1 MPDAAPML
9 EVKSLTVRYG
19 PFLALDA
26 VDVDVKPGEIV
37 GVVGPNGAGKSSLV
51 RSIAGLVTPTS
62 GTVSFEGKPLADV
75 PPHMRIR
82 LGLSLVPEGRG
93 LFPQMSVEENLLM
106 GGYILADA
114 AEMTRRMERCFTLFP
129 VLKERRRQLAG
140 TLSGGQQQMLA
151 VSVGLMCDPRFVILD
166 EPSLGLAPI
175 VIQEI
180 GRTLKAMRETGLTVL
195 LVEQNARLTA
205 DVADRIYVMHSGRIR
220 YHDTPGALFAKP
232 EVVESFFSV

>member
-1 MPDAAPML
+1 ML
-9 EVKSLTVRYG
+9 DVRGLTVRYG

-26 VDVDVKPGEIV
+26 VDVKVDAGEIV

-51 RSIAGLVTPTS
+51 RAIAGLVPPAGGEVFFQG
-62 GTVSFEGKPLADV
+62 GTLAGI
-75 PPHMRIR
+75 PSHMRIR
-82 LGLSLVPEGRG
+82 QGLSLVPEGRG

-106 GGYILADA
+106 GGYILADR
-114 AEMTRRMERCFTLFP
+114 AEMSRRMERCFTLFP

-151 VSVGLMCDPRFVILD
+151 VSVGLMCEPKFVILD

-180 GRTLKAMRETGLTVL
+180 GRTLKKMRASGLTVL

-220 YHDTPGALFAKP
+220 YHDTPKALFEKP